1 MIREYRGPKFGLALI
16 LLWCLTLGSCTAQ
29 SLETTSP
36 LRSVDFSD
44 GYVFAVGRWTQAAG
58 TDDDSLI
65 SGTNTVRI
73 VCNRIEERCSET
85 IAYINTED
93 VSTIFRS
100 TSLDILSFD
109 YDVIEWSDNFINA
122 IYHAPVADIELKI
135 DLDKESAE
143 RHFRET
149 GATGVLR
156 FWTLE

>member
-1 MIREYRGPKFGLALI
+1 V
-16 LLWCLTLGSCTAQ
+16 TLGSCTAQ
-29 SLETTSP
+29 SQEITSP
-36 LRSVDFSD
+36 LLSVRVVAD
-44 GYVFAVGRWTQAAG
+44 GYVFAGGRWTQAAG

-65 SGTNTVRI
+65 SGTNTVRV

-93 VSTIFRS
+93 VSTI
-100 TSLDILSFD
+100 LDVLSFD

-122 IYHAPVADIELKI
+122 IYHAPVADIELRI

-156 FWTLE
+156 FWTLS